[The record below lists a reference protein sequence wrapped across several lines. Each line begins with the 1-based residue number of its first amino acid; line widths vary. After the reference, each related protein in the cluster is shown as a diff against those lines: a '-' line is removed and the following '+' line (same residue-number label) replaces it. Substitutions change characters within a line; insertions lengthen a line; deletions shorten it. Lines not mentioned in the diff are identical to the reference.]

1 MKQVRKYILILGI
14 FILSIFL
21 FTKVWA
27 AKEIVYEDIK
37 TFLEVL
43 YYVKNA
49 FLEKDLNGKKLEYEA
64 IRGLLKGLDDPYTR
78 FLEPKDFKTFTEDMS
93 GSFYGVGMRLEQKE
107 NKILVVSPIEGTP
120 AYKAGIKPG
129 DQIIE
134 VDGISIEGKGLDE
147 VVAMIRGELGKKVK
161 IKIYRESEKKTYE
174 FELVRTKI
182 EVPVVEDKIL
192 KDSIGY
198 IKFYE
203 FTQNAPEKL
212 RSSIENMK
220 KNNVSGIILDLRNNP
235 GGDLRSAIEIA
246 SFFIS
251 DKDSVTTVIK
261 DKNNKV
267 VDTFVT
273 KGIVVYREDRD
284 GNRWGEKVRGNVIW
298 DKPLVL
304 LVNRYS
310 ASASEIL
317 SGAIKDY
324 KKGILVGE
332 KTFGKGVVQSIFP
345 LSDGSA
351 LIITTERYLLPS
363 GKNIHKEGI
372 NPDYVVEMAPENV
385 GKDNDIQLNKAIEI
399 IKEQISLK
407 NKKTKEGKLL
417 ITNKS

>member
-1 MKQVRKYILILGI
+1 MKGKGKLIVTIAILII
-14 FILSIFL
+14 SIFAIS
-21 FTKVWA
+21 KIWA
-27 AKEIVYEDIK
+27 AREIVYEDIK

-43 YYVKNA
+43 FYVKNA
-49 FLEKDLNGKKLEYEA
+49 FIEKDLNNKKLEYEA
-64 IRGLLKGLDDPYTR
+64 IKGLLKGLDDPYTR
-78 FLEPKDFKTFTEDMS
+78 FLDPKAFKTFNEDIK
-93 GSFYGVGMRLEQKE
+93 GTFYGVGMRLEQKE
-107 NKILVVSPIEGTP
+107 DKILVVAPIEGTP

-129 DQIIE
+129 DQIIA
-134 VDGISIEGKGLDE
+134 VDNISVEGKAIDE

-174 FELVRTKI
+174 FELVRVKI

-192 KDSIGY
+192 KDNLGY
-198 IKFYE
+198 IRFYE

-212 RSSIENMK
+212 KVSIEKMK
-220 KNNVSGIILDLRNNP
+220 KNNVPGLILDLRNNP
-235 GGDLRSAIEIA
+235 GGDLRSAVEIA

-251 DKDSVTTVIK
+251 SKDQIQTVIR

-267 VDTFVT
+267 VDSFTSNGV
-273 KGIVVYREDRD
+273 VVYREDRD
-284 GNRWGEKVRGNVIW
+284 MNRWGEKVRGNIIW

-317 SGAIKDY
+317 AGAIKDY

-332 KTFGKGVVQSIFP
+332 RTFGKGVVQSIFS

-363 GKNIHKEGI
+363 GRSIHKEGI
-372 NPDYVVEMAPENV
+372 LPDYTVEMAPENV
-385 GKDNDIQLNKAIEI
+385 GKDGDIQLDKAIEVL
-399 IKEQISLK
+399 KAQISLR
-407 NKKTKEGKLL
+407 NKKIKEGKYFV
-417 ITNKS
+417 NRS